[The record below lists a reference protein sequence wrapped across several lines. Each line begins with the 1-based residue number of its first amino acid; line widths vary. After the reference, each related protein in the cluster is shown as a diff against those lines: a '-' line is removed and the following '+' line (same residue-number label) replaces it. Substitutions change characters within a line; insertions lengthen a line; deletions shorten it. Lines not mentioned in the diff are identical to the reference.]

1 MRRLAITLAAL
12 SIAGIS
18 LALWVRWERGLD
30 PVERGKHLVRV
41 VGCNDCHTPT
51 IKGPGGLPIPDTSR
65 LLSGHPEGAP
75 YPTWTPSDLRERN
88 IGAAAGP
95 LRTVWAGP
103 WGVAFTANL
112 TPDTE
117 TGIGNWTEE
126 MFIQA
131 IRTGKHQGQDTGRAI
146 LPPMPLANL
155 NHPAYGIRDDDLKD
169 IWAYLRSLPPVRN
182 RVPPPIPPRPG
193 T

>member
-1 MRRLAITLAAL
+1 MRRLVITLAAL

-18 LALWVRWERGLD
+18 LALWVWWERGLD

-41 VGCNDCHTPT
+41 IGCHDCHTPT

-75 YPTWTPSDLRERN
+75 YPTWTSSDLRERN

-112 TPDTE
+112 TPDPE
-117 TGIGNWTEE
+117 TGIGN
-126 MFIQA
+126 
-131 IRTGKHQGQDTGRAI
+131 
-146 LPPMPLANL
+146 
-155 NHPAYGIRDDDLKD
+155 
-169 IWAYLRSLPPVRN
+169 
-182 RVPPPIPPRPG
+182 
-193 T
+193 